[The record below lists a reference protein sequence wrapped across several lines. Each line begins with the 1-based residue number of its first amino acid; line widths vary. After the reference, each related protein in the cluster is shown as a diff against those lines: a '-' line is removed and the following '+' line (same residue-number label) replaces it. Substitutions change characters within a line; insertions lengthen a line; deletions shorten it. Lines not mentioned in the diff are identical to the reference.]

1 MERDRPR
8 ARAVSR
14 QGAARGNATRI
25 GLLRCPDLADP
36 VLTLCGALLGVGIVL
51 AVVGLLAGSGFVY
64 ASLIVTLLVAA
75 LLPLGAA
82 RRSTPS

>member
-1 MERDRPR
+1 M
-8 ARAVSR
+8 
-14 QGAARGNATRI
+14 
-25 GLLRCPDLADP
+25 
-36 VLTLCGALLGVGIVL
+36 TLCGALLGVGIVL